1 MRRPFSVKLKKL
13 QIKKYKNLIDFTV
26 DFESGKG
33 LSILIGNNGSGKSNV
48 LEAISG
54 IFVNAYSAKAI
65 HKFVYSL
72 TYEIKGKEV
81 KLEQTIYRCQYYVD
95 GKVIAVKELALRGLL
110 PTNVIA
116 LYSGEDKRWWHN
128 YYEPFYLKFTR
139 DINAGTTNT
148 LSPKM
153 YYINKYY
160 WDIALLSLVYSTAE
174 DDKQFLKD
182 TIGRDTVDHILL
194 FYTQNVER
202 HCKSE
207 LLKSFLQSVNL
218 FSEHS
223 KGPDGEPV
231 YLYAMTKESIFDT
244 YGVRVFEDF
253 AAMKNFYMFADA
265 KFLNNKPEEFN
276 YYEKQLFDYFVQA
289 YMPKDKK
296 VIKNIELIYNGFSA
310 KDLSEGEKKLILI
323 RSVLSFVADEN
334 SLILFDEP
342 DANIHEGRKQQ
353 IYNLFAEYCKF
364 DRQMVVATHSP
375 ILAQL
380 ANEKEL
386 LMLELD
392 EGKST
397 ILTDE
402 KIEKIKKLSGTSWDV
417 IGQGMM
423 LRSSRP
429 LVVFEG
435 KTDVMYV
442 KRAFEMLKSRSDDY
456 ATLNVDFLNANGAG
470 NVKSF
475 IDNLKSF
482 VPDSKKIIIF
492 FDRDNAGK
500 DGARAVTGIS
510 KDDERVAHYQDI
522 VQDNITTSFIP
533 YKDGVTE
540 GDFLIE
546 DYFSWDDTIKAI
558 VEDVIPDRKH
568 PIKMLPNLPDKI
580 KKELEK
586 RINQFEADEFNG
598 FIPLLDKI
606 VELTKEQA
614 V

>member
-1 MRRPFSVKLKKL
+1 MKLKKL
-13 QIKKYKNLIDFTV
+13 KIKKYKNLIDFELN
-26 DFESGKG
+26 FKSGQG

-48 LEAISG
+48 LEALSG
-54 IFVNAYSAKAI
+54 IFANAYSAKAI

-95 GKVIAVKELALRGLL
+95 GKVIAVKELAARGLL

-128 YYEPFYLKFTR
+128 YYEPFYFKFTR
-139 DINAGTTNT
+139 DINAGIGNN

-160 WDIALLSLVYSTAE
+160 WDIALLSLIYSTAE
-174 DDKQFLKD
+174 DDKRFLKD
-182 TIGRDTVDHILL
+182 IIGRDTVDHILL

-231 YLYAMTKESIFDT
+231 YLYAMTKETIYDT

-253 AAMKNFYMFADA
+253 AAMKNFYMFVNA

-296 VIKNIELIYNGFSA
+296 AIKNIELIYNGFSA

-353 IYNLFAEYCKF
+353 LYDLFAEYCKF
-364 DRQMVVATHSP
+364 DRQMIVATHSP

-380 ANEKEL
+380 AKEKEL
-386 LMLELD
+386 LMLEL
-392 EGKST
+392 ENGKST
-397 ILTDE
+397 ILSDE

-423 LRSSRP
+423 LKSSRP

-442 KRAFEMLKSRSDDY
+442 KRALEMLKSRSDDY
-456 ATLNVDFLNANGAG
+456 AALNVDFLNANGAG

-482 VPDSKKIIIF
+482 VSDSKKIIIF

-500 DGARAVTGIS
+500 DGVQAVTGVS
-510 KDDERVAHYQDI
+510 KNDERVAHYQDI

-533 YKDGVTE
+533 YKNGVTD

-546 DYFSWDDTIKAI
+546 DYFSWDGTIKAI

-568 PIKMLPNLPDKI
+568 PIKMLPNLPEKI

-586 RINQFEADEFNG
+586 RINQFAADEFNG
-598 FIPLLDKI
+598 FTPLLDKI
-606 VELTKEQA
+606 VELTKE
-614 V
+614 